1 MTTNSPTAEATEHQ
15 SQKFGEMKI
24 YGPYKRKDGR
34 QHVIHY
40 DEVTKTKR
48 TQSYPRYLMEQHL
61 GRKLEDWEEVDH
73 INNDPTD
80 DRIENFQLLTK
91 SDNIKKSAK
100 KTEWEEFTCPICNI
114 DFLAR
119 MRDIRGNQGT
129 QKKRGPYCS
138 KRCAG
143 LAGVRE

>member
-1 MTTNSPTAEATEHQ
+1 MTV
-15 SQKFGEMKI
+15 
-24 YGPYKRKDGR
+24 YGPYQRKDGR
-34 QHVIHY
+34 RHVIHL
-40 DEVTKTKR
+40 VNGKRR

-73 INNDPTD
+73 INDDPTD

-91 SDNIKKSAK
+91 PENIKKSAK
-100 KTEWEEFTCPICNI
+100 GVKWGMFVCPTCEC
-114 DFLAR
+114 DFFAK
-119 MRDIRGNQGT
+119 MRHVTGNQKT

-138 KRCAG
+138 RRCAG